1 MNCLQ
6 SFWYNQK
13 RENLCRWTR
22 ISRLNFTTIS
32 FTYCLKTLLGWR
44 FFVFCSSWSIIVAP
58 WIALLH
64 HCCKLNWQTR
74 LPVCSKLNWLLVG
87 KNLEKAICCKTTHT
101 NLPLQ
106 DFVAVSK
113 PLTPSGFGSQR
124 EEYLFTLAHEQA
136 IIKERKIFSG
146 TLHINIYPLK
156 LGKIKPW
163 KYFILWTLTAKIM
176 CATGDPKSI

>member
-1 MNCLQ
+1 MPMNKNQ
-6 SFWYNQK
+6 SSEFHDYFIYI
-13 RENLCRWTR
+13 L
-22 ISRLNFTTIS
+22 
-32 FTYCLKTLLGWR
+32 LKDCWVEV

-113 PLTPSGFGSQR
+113 PSTPSGFG
-124 EEYLFTLAHEQA
+124 FCEQA

-163 KYFILWTLTAKIM
+163 KYFILWKIM